1 VNSKIFPGVIPQ
13 TPVKRG
19 RERDWKGGKGRLGKG
34 RRVGLGEG
42 KGWEGEGREEEGS
55 GKEGKG
61 EEIARDRGLRIGI
74 KGGEDVP
81 GLVSTSA
88 CERSGPINE

>member
-1 VNSKIFPGVIPQ
+1 
-13 TPVKRG
+13 
-19 RERDWKGGKGRLGKG
+19 LGKG

-42 KGWEGEGREEEGS
+42 KGWEEGMEGEKEGS